1 MDAAM
6 NMRALRAAQVFG
18 FGPRQRLRQEF
29 HREAHHEGRRE
40 RYDRHGHDGGHSRG
54 RGGGRHGG
62 FGGGFGPGFGFPG
75 FPGGGFG
82 FGGGHR
88 RRGSRA
94 SRGDIRLA
102 ALGLLAEQPMHGYQL
117 MREISTRSEGVWR
130 PSPGAIYPALQ
141 QLEDE
146 GLIEPERAEGKRVF
160 TLTADGRQYVEE
172 HRAEIDAVWQS
183 TADSVDED
191 WTELATTGKQV
202 MQAFW
207 QVITAGNRR
216 QVAAATELMA
226 DTRRKLYRILAE
238 DEADDAPA
246 DGEDDTPT
254 GGTDDTPRG

>member
-6 NMRALRAAQVFG
+6 NMRALRAARAFG
-18 FGPRQRLRQEF
+18 FGPAHRPHEARQ
-29 HREAHHEGRRE
+29 EGRRE
-40 RYDRHGHDGGHSRG
+40 RYERGGHGGHGHHG
-54 RGGGRHGG
+54 RGGGRQFGG
-62 FGGGFGPGFGFPG
+62 FGGFGAGFGFPG
-75 FPGGGFG
+75 FPGGP

-117 MREISTRSEGVWR
+117 MREIGARSEGVWR

-160 TLTADGRQYVEE
+160 TLTTEGRQYVEE

-191 WTELATTGKQV
+191 WAELATTGKQV
-202 MQAFW
+202 VQAFW

-238 DEADDAPA
+238 DEPA
-246 DGEDDTPT
+246 DEPSGDEDDE
-254 GGTDDTPRG
+254 PRG